1 MSTPETIGCEEAL
14 RLLALYVDGELGG
27 AERAGV
33 EDHLST
39 CRSCYSRAEFE
50 RRLKNE
56 LAKLRREDVSA
67 AFEQRIRSLMGG
79 FQSAASPEPSDS

>member
-1 MSTPETIGCEEAL
+1 MSNPETIGCEEAL
-14 RLLALYVDGELGG
+14 RLLALYVDGELGS

-33 EDHLST
+33 EDHLSI

-50 RRLKNE
+50 RRLKGE

-67 AFEQRIRSLMGG
+67 AFEQRIRRLIGG
-79 FQSAASPEPSDS
+79 FHSAAAPEPSDR